1 MIHAFRSDVEPN
13 REQLES
19 LIMRE
24 RERVPDH
31 SSDPTR
37 RSFSLSPPRTG
48 SALSSRSIASAFAPE
63 PSTGRVV
70 PKPRTRPSILRC
82 DS

>member
-24 RERVPDH
+24 RERETLI
-31 SSDPTR
+31 TR
-37 RSFSLSPPRTG
+37 RTQRG
-48 SALSSRSIASAFAPE
+48 ALS
-63 PSTGRVV
+63 
-70 PKPRTRPSILRC
+70 RC
-82 DS
+82 PHPVRAVL